1 MSVNAQGVGHVCAC
15 AHCTCASVSRADP
28 DHGMC
33 AQRIGEASNPGPRNK
48 KATHP
53 SWPSFMV
60 TFLDEADPIALHL
73 ARIESRGLWRWQSA
87 GKRRRAS
94 SDRGTPQEA
103 LQHWIDTYREEIN
116 EESILHIEQ
125 CLRQATSHTALP
137 APAATEPRL
146 RITGKQSPAQTA
158 NAGVPKQDSP
168 TLPLTEE
175 VENSCFMP
183 TTGRRRCMLHHGK
196 FPLVKR
202 LPSFRS
208 ILSHSVSPTQ

>member
-1 MSVNAQGVGHVCAC
+1 
-15 AHCTCASVSRADP
+15 
-28 DHGMC
+28 MC
-33 AQRIGEASNPGPRNK
+33 AQRVGEASNPGPKNK

-94 SDRGTPQEA
+94 SDRGTPREA

-146 RITGKQSPAQTA
+146 RITGKQSPAQTPMRA
-158 NAGVPKQDSP
+158 CPSRIVRLCHLQRKWRTRALCQPQ
-168 TLPLTEE
+168 
-175 VENSCFMP
+175 
-183 TTGRRRCMLHHGK
+183 GRRRCLLHHGK
-196 FPLVKR
+196 FLLVMR

-208 ILSHSVSPTQ
+208 ILSHSASPTQ